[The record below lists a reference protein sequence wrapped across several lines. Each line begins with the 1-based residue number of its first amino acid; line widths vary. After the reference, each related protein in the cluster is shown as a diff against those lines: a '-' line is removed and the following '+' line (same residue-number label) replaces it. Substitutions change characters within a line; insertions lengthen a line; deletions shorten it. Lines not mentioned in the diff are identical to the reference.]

1 VLDAS
6 ESGADMLL
14 DLVSQLLYIPMFPE
28 WVVATV
34 EKGDQ
39 FVVAI
44 HIAVCFTWPVV
55 NVVHGQSQG
64 MVSLSCDR
72 GEKGSTIVYM

>member
-1 VLDAS
+1 VLDADN
-6 ESGADMLL
+6 SGVDMLL
-14 DLVSQLLYIPMFPE
+14 DLVRRLPQIPLFPE
-28 WVVATV
+28 WVVATA